1 VNEVGKFGSIV
12 SAIAVAVA
20 LTACGNGKGD
30 KPATQMAARV
40 NGDEI
45 TVHQVNAVLARA
57 AGVTQANAAQA
68 KKEILDRLIDQ
79 QLAVQQAEEKKLD
92 RTPNVVQAIDAAR
105 REILARAYLEQVA
118 AAQPKPAAEAV
129 KQYYVEHPELFAQ
142 RRIYN
147 LQEMSLP
154 ADATLTEEIK
164 GWVGQGKSM
173 QDMANALKARDVRFI
188 GNVAVRSAEQLAI
201 ELLPRFQRLK
211 DGGTMVVE
219 GPQSVAVVHLVSSQP
234 SPIDE
239 AAAQQRIEQFLASRQ
254 QSEAVAADIK
264 ALRVKAKIDRMGEFA
279 PGAEATTAAPAV
291 NLDKG
296 VAGLK

>member
-1 VNEVGKFGSIV
+1 MNDVSKIGSIV
-12 SAIAVAVA
+12 LVVAVA
-20 LTACGNGKGD
+20 GALAACNGKGD

-57 AGVTQANAAQA
+57 AGVTQTNAAQA

-79 QLAVQQAEEKKLD
+79 QLAVQQAEEKRLD
-92 RTPNVVQAIDAAR
+92 RTPAVVQAIDAAR

-129 KQYYVEHPELFAQ
+129 KQYYMEHPELFGQ

-164 GWVGQGKSM
+164 RWVAQGKSM
-173 QDMANALKARDVRFI
+173 QDMANALNAREVRFV
-188 GNVAVRSAEQLAI
+188 GNVAVRAAEQLAI
-201 ELLPRFQRLK
+201 ELLPRFQSLK
-211 DGGTMVVE
+211 DGGTMVIE
-219 GPQSVAVVHLVSSQP
+219 GPQSLAVVHLVSSQP

-239 AAAQQRIEQFLASRQ
+239 TAAQPRIEQFLASRK
-254 QSEAVAADIK
+254 QSEAVAAELK
-264 ALRVKAKIDRMGEFA
+264 SLRDKAKIDRMGEFA
-279 PGAEATTAAPAV
+279 AGAASAGAPAV